1 MDAQQILT
9 ELKSQEAS
17 LRDELITMEKQF
29 SIKKEQ
35 YLKIQGA
42 MEALSLVDKEEAT
55 EEDDDSED

>member
-1 MDAQQILT
+1 MDAQQNLT

-42 MEALSLVDKEEAT
+42 MEALSLVDREEET

>member
-29 SIKKEQ
+29 NLKKEQ

-42 MEALSLVDKEEAT
+42 MEALSLVDKEEET

>member
-42 MEALSLVDKEEAT
+42 MEALSLVDREEET

>member
-42 MEALSLVDKEEAT
+42 MEALSLVDKEEAI

>member
-17 LRDELITMEKQF
+17 LRDELLTMEKQF

-42 MEALSLVDKEEAT
+42 MEALSLVDREEET
-55 EEDDDSED
+55 EDDDSED